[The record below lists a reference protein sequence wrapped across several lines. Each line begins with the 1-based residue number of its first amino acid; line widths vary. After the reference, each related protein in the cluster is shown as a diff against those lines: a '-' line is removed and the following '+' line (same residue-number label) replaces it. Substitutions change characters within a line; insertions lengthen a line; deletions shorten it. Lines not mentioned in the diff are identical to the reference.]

1 MEMYIFISMRVSKW
15 GNSLAVRLP
24 AAVVESLALEAGDQ
38 IEIRILDRREFGVV
52 RDRSAEKA
60 IERMRRLRRPL
71 PPGFKFDRQEA
82 NER

>member
-1 MEMYIFISMRVSKW
+1 MRVAKW

-24 AAVVESLALEAGDQ
+24 SAVVEGLALKEGDQ
-38 IEIRILDRREFGVV
+38 IEIRILGRREFSAV
-52 RDRSAEKA
+52 RDRSGEKA

-71 PPGFKFDRQEA
+71 PPGFQWSRQEA